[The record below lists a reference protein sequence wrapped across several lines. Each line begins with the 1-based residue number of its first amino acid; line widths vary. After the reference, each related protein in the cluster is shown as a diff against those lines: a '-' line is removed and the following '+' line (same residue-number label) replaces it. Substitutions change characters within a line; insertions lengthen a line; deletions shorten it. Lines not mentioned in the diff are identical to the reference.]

1 MSKELCEAII
11 NYIRDKSNSD
21 EDLNNTGRE
30 VVATHKYGLLTDE
43 ERDRIFAVGKAK
55 REEIRRG
62 KSP

>member
-43 ERDRIFAVGKAK
+43 ERDRIFAAGRKK
-55 REEIRRG
+55 REEIHRAQN
-62 KSP
+62 P